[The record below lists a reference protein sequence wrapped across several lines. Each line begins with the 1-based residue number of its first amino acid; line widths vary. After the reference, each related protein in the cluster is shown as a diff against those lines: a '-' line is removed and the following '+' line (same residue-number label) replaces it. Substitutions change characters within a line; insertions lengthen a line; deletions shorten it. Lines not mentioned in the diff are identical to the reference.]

1 MLECLQRR
9 QSTQAMHGM
18 AFLSSMP
25 GIRTSDEEIRRI
37 FEACKV
43 DIRIANNIMP
53 EVNQYS
59 IETINEVIRELF
71 QTIIIRGKGFDVV
84 EEFMSA
90 KFLPTPRAAFLG
102 INLLAKG
109 YGNQTGLGNIVGL
122 DIGGCTT
129 DFFANVRRNPLY
141 SYPWEDARKKVKR
154 TILKTPNAP
163 LAYRRVEGKY
173 GLSYNAENLMELE
186 KFKSGKMKEEL
197 SDFFTIKFPDFVPQ
211 NDHFAKFCTR
221 KNGRWEIDLGPYVQ
235 WIHANPLHLPQT
247 RIENAVRSFLAKEI
261 MAVATGRHV
270 GYAVETDTYF
280 LQYGVNFFTDE
291 CTLLLIGGPIYH
303 KCQEGFDYNWE
314 DLRLI
319 AKGALFNEKEYT
331 LLRPNGKVLLDGS
344 YLISTVGGLYGRL
357 DPEGSIRILKKNLIP
372 LKL

>member
-1 MLECLQRR
+1 MLAE
-9 QSTQAMHGM
+9 A
-18 AFLSSMP
+18 SSYATYARYGVP
-25 GIRTSDEEIRRI
+25 VIYSGNQDIREEIQRL
-37 FEACKV
+37 FQSHQV
-43 DIRIANNIMP
+43 DIRIADNIMP

-71 QTIIIRGKGFDVV
+71 QTVIIRGKGFDVV

-109 YGNQTGLGNIVGL
+109 YGEQTGLGNIVGL

-129 DFFANVRRNPLY
+129 DFFANVRQNPLY
-141 SYPWEDARKKVKR
+141 TYPWEDAKKKVKR

-173 GLSYNAENLMELE
+173 GLSYNAENLMDLE
-186 KFKSGKMKEEL
+186 KFKNGKMKEEL
-197 SDFFTIKFPDFVPQ
+197 DDFFNALFPDFIPQ
-211 NDHFAKFCTR
+211 NDHFAKFCIR
-221 KNGRWEIDLGPYVQ
+221 KNGKWEIALGPYVQ
-235 WIHANPLHLPQT
+235 WIHANPHHLPAT
-247 RIENAVRSFLAKEI
+247 RIENGVRSFLAKEI
-261 MAVATGRHV
+261 MAVATGRNV
-270 GYAVETDTYF
+270 GYVTETDTYF
-280 LQYGVNFFTDE
+280 LQYGVNFYTNE

-303 KCQEGFDYNWE
+303 KCREGFDYNWE

-319 AKGALFNEKEYT
+319 ARGALFSEKEYT
-331 LLRPNGKVLLDGS
+331 ILRPHGKVLLDGS

-357 DPEGSIRILKKNLIP
+357 DPEGAIRILKKNLTP